1 MLSFMSGR
9 TAVIGAAIGG
19 LIAVGCL
26 YFDHR
31 RRSDPNFKNKLRERR
46 RKLRLAMVPLDE
58 IPEFHSQD
66 EVRTYFSQEV
76 QMGHAFLDGGQIQE
90 AILHFGRA
98 LSVYHEPQQLLS
110 IWNQTLPPGI
120 AQLILASRP
129 TLGQVMNS
137 NKTRRHSHKNGC
149 SRKKLF
155 FF

>member
-1 MLSFMSGR
+1 M
-9 TAVIGAAIGG
+9 
-19 LIAVGCL
+19 
-26 YFDHR
+26 
-31 RRSDPNFKNKLRERR
+31 
-46 RKLRLAMVPLDE
+46 AMVPLDE

-129 TLGQVMNS
+129 TLGQVIFQQ
-137 NKTRRHSHKNGC
+137 R
-149 SRKKLF
+149 F
-155 FF
+155 I